1 MAANEEALSSLR
13 ELRDFLRHPE
23 TYAKLGARI
32 PHGVLLYGPP
42 GTGKTL
48 LARALAG
55 EAGVPFLAMNGSDF
69 VEMYVGV
76 GASRVRDTFK
86 KARKL
91 GRCVI
96 FIDEIDSLGRSR
108 GANSSDERDQTLNAL
123 LGEMSGFRPAE
134 GVIVIGATN
143 RAEMLDPALLRPGR
157 FDRRIEVAMP
167 DRDAR
172 EKILR
177 LHARGKPMDADVDL
191 SDLAARTVLFSGASL
206 ENLLN
211 EAAICA
217 ARRRSERICEADIE
231 SAYLTLVAGSDRS
244 IRMSEEERRLIALH
258 EAGHAVISRLLAPED
273 RIRRVSIVPSGN
285 GAAGYNLSIPAE
297 KTMYTRGDL
306 ENRICVLLAGRAAET
321 LYAGEGGVTGG
332 ASNDLKRA
340 TELACQMAGEMGM
353 GRRPYAAEN
362 VLQKYGCGAETGADA
377 HGLLEELYERTL
389 SLLSAHADTPSNAR
403 AAAARG
409 RSAGRS
415 GGGRRAGG
423 ASGGSRGKLVLKV
436 FSGKGGDQRIR
447 KDVLTGSERLF
458 ERRRRTLDEK
468 GEKPRGRLSD
478 DLQDSRKNPCL
489 RNRRR
494 TGKSRTILPVKNGRM
509 VFVCCSLTTYPGC
522 SRSRRRESWII
533 AWRSGF
539 ETRSTRR
546 F

>member
-1 MAANEEALSSLR
+1 MVKRQRQFSIFAAALFLLAAAVRGDSESSVLFYALSLAAILCLCAALFARESAPGHARAAARTARVKPESGASFADVAANEEALSSLR
-13 ELRDFLRHPE
+13 ELRDFLKHPE
-23 TYAKLGARI
+23 TYARLGARI

-86 KARKL
+86 RARRL
-91 GRCVI
+91 GKCVI
-96 FIDEIDSLGRSR
+96 FIDKIDSLGRAR

-143 RAEMLDPALLRPGR
+143 RAELLDPALLRPGR
-157 FDRRIEVAMP
+157 FDRRIEVGMP

-172 EKILR
+172 EKILK
-177 LHARGKPMDADVDL
+177 LHARGKPMDAEVDL

-231 SAYLTLVAGSDRS
+231 AAYLTLVAGSDRS
-244 IRMSEEERRLIALH
+244 VRMREEERRLIALH
-258 EAGHAVISRLLAPED
+258 EAGHALISRLLTPED

-297 KTMYTRGDL
+297 KTMYTRSDL
-306 ENRICVLLAGRAAET
+306 EGRICVLLAGRAAET
-321 LYAGEGGVTGG
+321 LYAGASGVTGG

-340 TELACQMAGEMGM
+340 TELACQMAGELGM
-353 GRRPYAAEN
+353 GHRPYAAET
-362 VLQKYGCGAETGADA
+362 VLQKYGCGGEAGADA
-377 HGLLEELYERTL
+377 RSLLESLYERTL
-389 SLLSAHADTPSNAR
+389 SLLGTHADTLR
-403 AAAARG
+403 ALAERLLENEALDEAAVDD
-409 RSAGRS
+409 
-415 GGGRRAGG
+415 
-423 ASGGSRGKLVLKV
+423 VLKA
-436 FSGKGGDQRIR
+436 
-447 KDVLTGSERLF
+447 LHE
-458 ERRRRTLDEK
+458 
-468 GEKPRGRLSD
+468 
-478 DLQDSRKNPCL
+478 
-489 RNRRR
+489 
-494 TGKSRTILPVKNGRM
+494 LPKEGA
-509 VFVCCSLTTYPGC
+509 C
-522 SRSRRRESWII
+522 
-533 AWRSGF
+533 
-539 ETRSTRR
+539 
-546 F
+546 

>member
-1 MAANEEALSSLR
+1 MVKRRRQFSIFAAALFLLAAAVRGDAAAGGLFYALSGMAILCLFAALFARESAPGRALAVLNAAPVKPESGASFENVAANEEALSSLR
-13 ELRDFLRHPE
+13 ELRDFLKHPE
-23 TYAKLGARI
+23 SYAKLGARI

-55 EAGVPFLAMNGSDF
+55 EAGVPFLALNGSDF

-86 KARKL
+86 KARRL
-91 GRCVI
+91 GKCVI
-96 FIDEIDSLGRSR
+96 FIDEIDSLGRLR

-143 RAEMLDPALLRPGR
+143 RAEMLDHALLRPGR

-211 EAAICA
+211 EAAIRA

-231 SAYLTLVAGSDRS
+231 SAYLTLVAGGERS
-244 IRMSEEERRLIALH
+244 IRMGEEERRLIALH
-258 EAGHAVISRLLAPED
+258 EAGHAVISRLLTPED
-273 RIRRVSIVPSGN
+273 RIRRVSIVPSVN

-306 ENRICVLLAGRAAET
+306 ENRICVLLAGRAAEA

-377 HGLLEELYERTL
+377 RGLLESLYERTL
-389 SLLSAHADTPSNAR
+389 SLLGAHVNTLRALAQRLLADDA
-403 AAAARG
+403 
-409 RSAGRS
+409 
-415 GGGRRAGG
+415 
-423 ASGGSRGKLVLKV
+423 
-436 FSGKGGDQRIR
+436 
-447 KDVLTGSERLF
+447 
-458 ERRRRTLDEK
+458 LDEAAVD
-468 GEKPRGRLSD
+468 GALAA
-478 DLQDSRKNPCL
+478 LQEE
-489 RNRRR
+489 
-494 TGKSRTILPVKNGRM
+494 V
-509 VFVCCSLTTYPGC
+509 
-522 SRSRRRESWII
+522 E
-533 AWRSGF
+533 
-539 ETRSTRR
+539 ETSC
-546 F
+546 

>member
-1 MAANEEALSSLR
+1 MVKRRRQFSIFAAALFLLAAAVRSDATAGWLFYALSGMAILCLFAALFTREPVPGRALATPNAAPVKPEGGASFEDVAANEEALSSLR

-91 GRCVI
+91 GKCVI

-191 SDLAARTVLFSGASL
+191 PDLAARTVLFSGASL

-244 IRMSEEERRLIALH
+244 VRMSEEERRLIALH

-389 SLLSAHADTPSNAR
+389 SLLSAHADT
-403 AAAARG
+403 
-409 RSAGRS
+409 
-415 GGGRRAGG
+415 
-423 ASGGSRGKLVLKV
+423 L
-436 FSGKGGDQRIR
+436 
-447 KDVLTGSERLF
+447 
-458 ERRRRTLDEK
+458 RTLAQRLLADEALDEAAVD
-468 GEKPRGRLSD
+468 GVLAALQEEAAESPR
-478 DLQDSRKNPCL
+478 
-489 RNRRR
+489 
-494 TGKSRTILPVKNGRM
+494 
-509 VFVCCSLTTYPGC
+509 
-522 SRSRRRESWII
+522 
-533 AWRSGF
+533 
-539 ETRSTRR
+539 
-546 F
+546 

>member
-1 MAANEEALSSLR
+1 MVKRRRQFSIFAAALFLLAAAVRSDATAGWLFYALSGMAILCLFAALFTREPVPGRALTTPNAAPVKPEGGASFEDVAANEEALSSLR

-191 SDLAARTVLFSGASL
+191 SDLAARTVLFR
-206 ENLLN
+206 
-211 EAAICA
+211 
-217 ARRRSERICEADIE
+217 ARR
-231 SAYLTLVAGSDRS
+231 
-244 IRMSEEERRLIALH
+244 
-258 EAGHAVISRLLAPED
+258 
-273 RIRRVSIVPSGN
+273 
-285 GAAGYNLSIPAE
+285 
-297 KTMYTRGDL
+297 
-306 ENRICVLLAGRAAET
+306 
-321 LYAGEGGVTGG
+321 
-332 ASNDLKRA
+332 LKI
-340 TELACQMAGEMGM
+340 
-353 GRRPYAAEN
+353 
-362 VLQKYGCGAETGADA
+362 
-377 HGLLEELYERTL
+377 
-389 SLLSAHADTPSNAR
+389 
-403 AAAARG
+403 
-409 RSAGRS
+409 
-415 GGGRRAGG
+415 
-423 ASGGSRGKLVLKV
+423 
-436 FSGKGGDQRIR
+436 F
-447 KDVLTGSERLF
+447 
-458 ERRRRTLDEK
+458 
-468 GEKPRGRLSD
+468 
-478 DLQDSRKNPCL
+478 
-489 RNRRR
+489 
-494 TGKSRTILPVKNGRM
+494 
-509 VFVCCSLTTYPGC
+509 
-522 SRSRRRESWII
+522 
-533 AWRSGF
+533 
-539 ETRSTRR
+539 
-546 F
+546 

>member
-1 MAANEEALSSLR
+1 MKRRRQFSIFAAMLFLLAAAVRGDATANGLFYALSGMAILSLCAALFLREPAPGRALAMPNAAPVKPEGGASFEDVAANEEALSSLR

-23 TYAKLGARI
+23 TYARLGARI

-76 GASRVRDTFK
+76 GASRVRDAFK

-91 GRCVI
+91 GKCVI

-108 GANSSDERDQTLNAL
+108 GVNSSDERDQTLNAL

-157 FDRRIEVAMP
+157 FDRRIEVGMP
-167 DRDAR
+167 DREAR

-217 ARRRSERICEADIE
+217 ARRRSERICEADLE
-231 SAYLTLVAGSDRS
+231 SAYLTIVAGSERS
-244 IRMSEEERRLIALH
+244 VRMSEEERRLIALH
-258 EAGHAVISRLLAPED
+258 EAGHAVIARLLTPED

-285 GAAGYNLSIPAE
+285 GAAGYNLSIPTE

-306 ENRICVLLAGRAAET
+306 EGRICVLLAGRAAEA
-321 LYAGEGGVTGG
+321 LYAGEAGVTGG

-353 GRRPYAAEN
+353 GRRPYAAEA
-362 VLQKYGCGAETGADA
+362 VLQKYGYGAEAGADA
-377 HGLLEELYERTL
+377 RELLEGLYERTR
-389 SLLSAHADTPSNAR
+389 SLLRVHVDTLRTLALR
-403 AAAARG
+403 LLAEEALDEAA
-409 RSAGRS
+409 
-415 GGGRRAGG
+415 
-423 ASGGSRGKLVLKV
+423 V
-436 FSGKGGDQRIR
+436 D
-447 KDVLTGSERLF
+447 DVLRV
-458 ERRRRTLDEK
+458 
-468 GEKPRGRLSD
+468 
-478 DLQDSRKNPCL
+478 LQEP
-489 RNRRR
+489 
-494 TGKSRTILPVKNGRM
+494 PVEG
-509 VFVCCSLTTYPGC
+509 VC
-522 SRSRRRESWII
+522 
-533 AWRSGF
+533 
-539 ETRSTRR
+539 
-546 F
+546 

>member
-1 MAANEEALSSLR
+1 MVKRQRQFSVFASVLFLLAASVRGDATAGGLFYSLLAMAIICLCAALFAREPAPGRAVAAVHGVPVKPEDGTSFADVAANEEALSSLR
-13 ELRDFLRHPE
+13 ELRDFLMHPE
-23 TYAKLGARI
+23 TYARLGARI

-91 GRCVI
+91 GKCVI

-108 GANSSDERDQTLNAL
+108 GVNSSDERDQTLNAL

-143 RAEMLDPALLRPGR
+143 RAEILDPALLRPGR
-157 FDRRIEVAMP
+157 FDRRIEVGMP

-172 EKILR
+172 EKILK

-191 SDLAARTVLFSGASL
+191 SDLAVRTALFSGASL

-217 ARRRSERICEADIE
+217 ARRRSERISEADIE
-231 SAYLTLVAGSDRS
+231 SAYLTLVAGSDRH

-258 EAGHAVISRLLAPED
+258 EAGHAVISRLLTPED

-297 KTMYTRGDL
+297 KTMYTRADL
-306 ENRICVLLAGRAAET
+306 EDRICVLLAGRAAET
-321 LYAGEGGVTGG
+321 LYAGESGVTGG

-340 TELACQMAGEMGM
+340 TELACQMVGEMGM
-353 GRRPYAAEN
+353 GCRPYAAEA
-362 VLQKYGCGAETGADA
+362 VLQKYGCGAEAGADA
-377 HGLLEELYERTL
+377 RGLLESLYERTL
-389 SLLSAHADTPSNAR
+389 LLLSAHVDTLR
-403 AAAARG
+403 TLAARLLENE
-409 RSAGRS
+409 ALDE
-415 GGGRRAGG
+415 A
-423 ASGGSRGKLVLKV
+423 AV
-436 FSGKGGDQRIR
+436 D
-447 KDVLTGSERLF
+447 DVLRALQEVSKEGS
-458 ERRRRTLDEK
+458 
-468 GEKPRGRLSD
+468 S
-478 DLQDSRKNPCL
+478 
-489 RNRRR
+489 
-494 TGKSRTILPVKNGRM
+494 
-509 VFVCCSLTTYPGC
+509 
-522 SRSRRRESWII
+522 
-533 AWRSGF
+533 
-539 ETRSTRR
+539 
-546 F
+546 